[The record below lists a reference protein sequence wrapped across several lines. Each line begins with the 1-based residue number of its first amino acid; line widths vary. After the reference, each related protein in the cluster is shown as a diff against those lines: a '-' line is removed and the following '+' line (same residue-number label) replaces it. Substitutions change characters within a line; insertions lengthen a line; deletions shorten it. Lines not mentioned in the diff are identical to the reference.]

1 MRCIMSREA
10 AFNIFALLVGAMI
23 PIVLVIVV
31 LHL

>member
-1 MRCIMSREA
+1 MSREA
-10 AFNIFALLVGAMI
+10 AFNIFALLVGEMI